1 MLCAWQSPEICVC
14 NGSST
19 KILRF
24 NNYSSLKE
32 ELQLSWN
39 IAANKEKP
47 CYQQLSVCYA
57 ETAKRKL
64 NSRRETH
71 KLCNLAACT
80 GGHACGTCIKS
91 IEVSVCATCRLPT
104 LPSLSAKSDWRIAL
118 CREDSTN
125 LFAVV
130 HP

>member
-1 MLCAWQSPEICVC
+1 MCVC
-14 NGSST
+14 NGSSA

-32 ELQLSWN
+32 ELQLSGK

-64 NSRRETH
+64 NSQRETL

-80 GGHACGTCIKS
+80 EGHTCSTCIK
-91 IEVSVCATCRLPT
+91 
-104 LPSLSAKSDWRIAL
+104 
-118 CREDSTN
+118 
-125 LFAVV
+125 
-130 HP
+130 